1 MCHAF
6 VTLLSRFICY
16 HVIVQ
21 RTERR
26 YIMRYELIII
36 WESGEKEVYSY
47 DSKEKAKKIEEGYKI
62 VFGNQISWTG
72 ITEKAR

>member
-1 MCHAF
+1 
-6 VTLLSRFICY
+6 
-16 HVIVQ
+16 
-21 RTERR
+21 
-26 YIMRYELIII
+26 MRYELIII